1 MAKRWTYIC
10 RKKVQ
15 IFYAG
20 LAVASFWTAI
30 LLSTVG
36 SSSWAENVQTNKRLS
51 GEAGFQGLEGRW
63 VWPDGGYILE
73 LRNTKKDGS
82 VTAAYFNPKPI
93 KVFRAELSHKEGNIH
108 LFVELRDIN
117 YPGSNYNL
125 LYDPISDRL
134 KGAYF
139 QAVERRSF
147 DIEFMRAK

>member
-20 LAVASFWTAI
+20 LAVASFWAAI

-36 SSSWAENVQTNKRLS
+36 SSSWAENVQTNKRPP
-51 GEAGFQGLEGRW
+51 GEAGFQRLEGRW
-63 VWPDGGYILE
+63 VRPDGGYILE
-73 LRNTKKDGS
+73 LRNIKKNGS

-93 KVFRAELSHKEGNIH
+93 KVFRAELSHKEGKIH
-108 LFVELRDIN
+108 LFVELRDVN
-117 YPGSNYNL
+117 YPGSTYSL
-125 LYDPISDRL
+125 IYDPISDRL
-134 KGAYF
+134 RGAYF